1 MEPWGAISAA
11 HCALPV
17 RKPRDM
23 TLPKAER
30 RNARSLSSGRPTGSG
45 LWPARWQAP
54 AGPGGLLRPTA
65 RRESLLPHRPDHRL
79 REDLGLGAAA
89 EVGGAAPRIQHRGIG
104 SRLDA
109 SGRMEELAKLM
120 PLAQPAQQH
129 CGRKDEARRVPGAAS
144 RETRRRAMAGLP
156 GPEPSATV

>member
-1 MEPWGAISAA
+1 MGRKGAISAA

-23 TLPKAER
+23 TLPKVER
-30 RNARSLSSGRPTGSG
+30 RNALR
-45 LWPARWQAP
+45 
-54 AGPGGLLRPTA
+54 LLRPTA

-89 EVGGAAPRIQHRGIG
+89 EVGGAAPRIQYRGIG

-109 SGRMEELAKLM
+109 CSGVEVV
-120 PLAQPAQQH
+120 
-129 CGRKDEARRVPGAAS
+129 D
-144 RETRRRAMAGLP
+144 AMNIT
-156 GPEPSATV
+156 SQ